1 MCQILNL
8 RLVTA
13 QSIYNVLS
21 ARDADISIA
30 VHFYYA
36 MHFGAKSRTAV
47 LRSLVVRLSIRLS
60 VCQFLTRHISLKVP
74 FTTYSYQ
81 WRNFKFRPPCKKI
94 IWAPF
99 SLTTYAYPELVIDRA
114 QEPRRRWCR
123 DEIETPKVLMEE
135 GYGDGEP
142 PQPTRG
148 LGERRK
154 LPERGPGRS
163 PGRKRVLMRLEPVH
177 C

>member
-21 ARDADISIA
+21 ACHISIA

-74 FTTYSYQ
+74 FTTIVTINYYRTSAHTAVCYAERCISY
-81 WRNFKFRPPCKKI
+81 
-94 IWAPF
+94 
-99 SLTTYAYPELVIDRA
+99 DRFC
-114 QEPRRRWCR
+114 PS
-123 DEIETPKVLMEE
+123 V
-135 GYGDGEP
+135 YH
-142 PQPTRG
+142 
-148 LGERRK
+148 
-154 LPERGPGRS
+154 S
-163 PGRKRVLMRLEPVH
+163 PASCQNNSSYDQAVFTAG
-177 C
+177 